1 MAPMGKLRRHLTQIV
16 EVRDPGSRWR
26 RLRFEGLAGVDQV
39 EVERGEG
46 PVNAKCRR
54 RQHKARA
61 ERWKVGERR
70 LVRWVGA

>member
-1 MAPMGKLRRHLTQIV
+1 M
-16 EVRDPGSRWR
+16 EVRASGAGDAE
-26 RLRFEGLAGVDQV
+26 LRFEGLAGVDQV
-39 EVERGEG
+39 EVGEEG
-46 PVNAKCRR
+46 PVNAKCRGR